1 MLFSVL
7 RRKGKVPR
15 LNFHPV
21 RSRSW
26 LRASRSVGSSLRAG
40 SPAPR
45 PAVIPEEARSPG
57 PKWPSGSSGHPNRR
71 GWSSRLRPRQ
81 TTAAFGHRGRD
92 GGELHRCLKAWTW
105 PEGSL
110 GEGSGALKGT
120 APSLLPWP
128 QPNSST
134 GQRRG
139 ELEGPRE
146 KAQTC
151 LLPVVH
157 LRTSIR
163 QQLAAWRTSG
173 RSLTVAAWGRGPLER
188 QPMA

>member
-1 MLFSVL
+1 MQTSWCQILCFRGQFTVPVNLHQKKKKMLFSVL

-26 LRASRSVGSSLRAG
+26 LRGSRSVGSSLRAR

-120 APSLLPWP
+120 APSLLP
-128 QPNSST
+128 
-134 GQRRG
+134 
-139 ELEGPRE
+139 
-146 KAQTC
+146 
-151 LLPVVH
+151 
-157 LRTSIR
+157 
-163 QQLAAWRTSG
+163 
-173 RSLTVAAWGRGPLER
+173 
-188 QPMA
+188 